1 MTKVVAGI
9 DVSKQHLD
17 VHVDGVDRRF
27 ENTAS
32 NWRGLHG
39 FLRTHSVT
47 RVVMEATGRYHRSVH
62 QSLHER
68 GYEVLVINPRNT
80 RHFALAFGELAKTD
94 RIDAAMLQRYGQALT
109 DLAPVA
115 PQDACIAQL
124 QDLMVTRDRLIDSR
138 TALKLVSQNV
148 ITPMAATRAKS
159 AVESLKEQI
168 TGIEEDI
175 KILIEGS
182 DDHAQ
187 ALTILTS
194 ITGVGPITAA
204 ALIAWMPELGTIGNR
219 QAAALLGVAPYA
231 RDSGTS
237 SGNRHVRGG
246 PQTTA
251 RCCLHGRVVGNQLE
265 PGPAQLRRTA
275 PQCRQGP
282 QGGCRRGHAQTDR
295 PGQCPA
301 CPAALLDPAAA
312 RHRSGNERVIT
323 PNELQSIDRTSRRH
337 AASAWRPEAIEGN
350 HPMDNLVE
358 KLWISRKPA
367 NHAPLTRNMDART
380 RICFLSLHGRSAPGP
395 TWVPGANQSSRIAS
409 HCLPRGSRGIAVD
422 RRRALRVTALP

>member
-1 MTKVVAGI
+1 
-9 DVSKQHLD
+9 
-17 VHVDGVDRRF
+17 
-27 ENTAS
+27 
-32 NWRGLHG
+32 
-39 FLRTHSVT
+39 
-47 RVVMEATGRYHRSVH
+47 MEATGRYHRSVH

-68 GYEVLVINPRNT
+68 GYEVLVVNPRNT

-138 TALKLVSQNV
+138 TALKLVSQSV

-187 ALTILTS
+187 AFTILTS

-246 PQTTA
+246 RRRP
-251 RCCLHGRVVGNQLE
+251 RDVVYM
-265 PGPAQLRRTA
+265 
-275 PQCRQGP
+275 
-282 QGGCRRGHAQTDR
+282 
-295 PGQCPA
+295 
-301 CPAALLDPAAA
+301 AALSAINWNPDL
-312 RHRSGNERVIT
+312 RSFAERLRNAGKAHKVVVVAVMRKLIVLANVLLGQQRSWT
-323 PNELQSIDRTSRRH
+323 PQ
-337 AASAWRPEAIEGN
+337 P
-350 HPMDNLVE
+350 P
-358 KLWISRKPA
+358 
-367 NHAPLTRNMDART
+367 
-380 RICFLSLHGRSAPGP
+380 
-395 TWVPGANQSSRIAS
+395 
-409 HCLPRGSRGIAVD
+409 
-422 RRRALRVTALP
+422 VTAAETNA